1 MNTTNIC
8 NVGQEDYDRIRPL
21 SYTNA
26 HVFIV
31 CFSILSRSSLA
42 NAEERWIPELRKYA
56 KGVPFLL
63 VGTQSDRRD
72 GAPADRVVSQ
82 EMGKA
87 AARRLGAVEYV
98 ECSAKSRDGLREVFV
113 KAIMTAIN
121 SVPADAKKAAK
132 KANVSYKKKSS
143 CSIG

>member
-1 MNTTNIC
+1 MINILTH
-8 NVGQEDYDRIRPL
+8 VGQEDYDRIRPL
-21 SYTNA
+21 SYTSA

-87 AARRLGAVEYV
+87 AAGRLGAVEYV

-113 KAIMTAIN
+113 KAILTAIN
-121 SVPADAKKAAK
+121 SVPAEAKKAK
-132 KANVSYKKKSS
+132 KGGASYKKKSS